1 MNEAVS
7 TSQLISGENLVDF
20 IRVSRPASAGTKR
33 ARVKIFLLTK
43 TRIFRPQHIQYNNII
58 FNP

>member
-1 MNEAVS
+1 MNEAVN
-7 TSQLISGENLVDF
+7 TSQSISGENLVNF

-33 ARVKIFLLTK
+33 ANVKILRLTK
-43 TRIFRPQHIQYNNII
+43 TRIFRSQHIQYNNII